1 MGFHNFLP
9 QFLKQKREELNQN
22 PELNNKK
29 KEKISDFLVLLECIW
44 CISNKDYQEAI
55 WLRNEDPHIV
65 DSYDDT
71 IMYFGEDSKAVLE
84 ARSEGSITMSE
95 LQYTMLKQL
104 FNMVEK
110 YDASLSRPDTDAEI
124 IEDPKWHEI
133 REYAKVVY
141 QELTKE

>member
-1 MGFHNFLP
+1 MKDSYFLP
-9 QFLKQKREELNQN
+9 EWLRKKYLEGKNHPHTRQKLEVITDFPWLI
-22 PELNNKK
+22 
-29 KEKISDFLVLLECIW
+29 EKVW

-55 WLRNEDPHIV
+55 WLRNEDPHTV

>member
-1 MGFHNFLP
+1 M
-9 QFLKQKREELNQN
+9 
-22 PELNNKK
+22 NKK
-29 KEKISDFLVLLECIW
+29 LHQIPVFASLVETLKGMK
-44 CISNKDYQEAI
+44 SKDYQESV
-55 WLRNEDPHIV
+55 WLRNEDPSII

-71 IMYFGEDSKAVLE
+71 ITYFSEDSTALLKA
-84 ARSEGSITMSE
+84 RDKGMISMSD
-95 LQYTMLKQL
+95 LKYTMLKQL